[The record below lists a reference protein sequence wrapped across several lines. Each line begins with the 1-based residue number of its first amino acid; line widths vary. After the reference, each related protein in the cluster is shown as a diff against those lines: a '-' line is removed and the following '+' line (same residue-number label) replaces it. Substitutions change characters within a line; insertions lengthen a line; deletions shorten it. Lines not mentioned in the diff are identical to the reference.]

1 MQGVYRSL
9 ASIIFITYIVVAI
22 IHKLIILQFLEKL
35 FDMNQLQIMHIKIM
49 TQRQSGPSG
58 EGILLLGLHVPVVGR
73 V

>member
-35 FDMNQLQIMHIKIM
+35 FGMNQPQIHIKIM